1 MGHTETVEFIKFNFD
16 GKLMITGGMNNQ
28 LRVWNAETFELK
40 YALEDGP
47 TEDLNFLEWHPKGN
61 VFITGG
67 KDLLIWMFNGVNG
80 QFLGCLTGH
89 EQEVVKAQ
97 FTLND
102 SGKHVVSCSVDLS
115 IRLWAPLKN

>member
-16 GKLMITGGMNNQ
+16 GKLMVTGGMNNK
-28 LRVWNAETFELK
+28 LRVWSAESFELK

-67 KDLLIWMFNGVNG
+67 KDLLIWMFNGGNG

-89 EQEVVKAQ
+89 EEEVV
-97 FTLND
+97 
-102 SGKHVVSCSVDLS
+102 
-115 IRLWAPLKN
+115 